1 MSKSEVNGSHH
12 PRPVFHV
19 NFRIHHCTFARY
31 KIAEAEASAGPE
43 VAEQTL
49 QNFERQR
56 SALPRCRYHRPRSWT
71 RAERPRR
78 PSIRL
83 PVVSWQAPERQR
95 SALSCCRYH
104 WPRHWKRAQRPHRPS
119 NLSGCQS
126 CPGKHRSVSAAPR
139 RVAGATGRAAR
150 RERPPLSSTRSTL
163 STISLVPRHLFAATA
178 SGHRSI
184 LGV

>member
-1 MSKSEVNGSHH
+1 MEFDRCLSDKLL
-12 PRPVFHV
+12 PRCPF
-19 NFRIHHCTFARY
+19 C
-31 KIAEAEASAGPE
+31 GPSSRDIG
-43 VAEQTL
+43 VSGCQSCPWQAP
-49 QNFERQR
+49 ERQR

-95 SALSCCRYH
+95 SALSGCRCP